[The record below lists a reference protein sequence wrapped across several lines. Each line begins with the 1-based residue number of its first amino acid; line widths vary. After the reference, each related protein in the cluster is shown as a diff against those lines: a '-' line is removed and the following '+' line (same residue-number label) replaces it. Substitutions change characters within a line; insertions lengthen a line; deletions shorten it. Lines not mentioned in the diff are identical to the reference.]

1 MTGSSGPAFAA
12 DVRPGY
18 GSAGEAVPPRFRL
31 ALLPDFPEEG
41 WPSMDL
47 CAEMLASH
55 WPELGGL
62 TVVRPCFRKVF
73 SGVVG
78 SACRWA
84 WNADRL
90 ANRLLVYPRFLRRMG
105 DRFDAYHV
113 VDHSYA
119 AVVHALPAERTG
131 VYCHDLDAFR
141 CLLEPRRDPRPLWFR
156 RYARYLLAGLQRAGV
171 VFHSTQAVRQ
181 EILRYGLIAPERLV
195 QAPYGVPPEFAPA
208 SACPPEREGG
218 PSPRQP
224 YLLHVGSCI
233 PRKRIDVLLRVFA
246 GVRQQFPQMSL
257 VQAGGTWTADQVQ
270 LLSQLGM
277 GDAVR
282 QYRHLSRAALAEL
295 YRGASAV
302 LLPSETEG
310 FGMPVLEALA
320 CGTAVIASDLPSLR
334 EVGAAAVVYAPVGD
348 VAAWV
353 ERVVAL
359 VQQPQTAPPVQERLA
374 QAARFSCQAQAR
386 RIYDTYARLLGSHG

>member
-1 MTGSSGPAFAA
+1 L
-12 DVRPGY
+12 V
-18 GSAGEAVPPRFRL
+18 
-31 ALLPDFPEEG
+31 PDFPEEG

-55 WPELGGL
+55 WPEPGGL
-62 TVVRPCFRKVF
+62 TTVRPAFRRVF
-73 SGVVG
+73 SRSWGA
-78 SACRWA
+78 SSRWLR
-84 WNADRL
+84 NADRL
-90 ANRLLVYPRFLRRMG
+90 VNRIIVYPRFLRRMG

-141 CLLEPRRDPRPLWFR
+141 CLLEPQRDPRPLWFR
-156 RYARYLLAGLQRAGV
+156 RYARYLLAGLQRAAV

-181 EILRYGLIAPERLV
+181 EILRYGLVAPERLV
-195 QAPYGVPPEFAPA
+195 QAPYGVPPEFSPA
-208 SACPPEREGG
+208 SPCPPDHDGA

-246 GVRQQFPQMSL
+246 GVRRQIPWMSL

-270 LLSQLGM
+270 LVSQLGI

-295 YRGASAV
+295 YRRASAV
-302 LLPSETEG
+302 LLPSEAEG

-320 CGTAVIASDLPSLR
+320 CGTVVIASDSPSLR
-334 EVGAAAVVYAPVGD
+334 EVGGAAVVYAPVGD
-348 VAAWV
+348 VPAWV
-353 ERVVAL
+353 DRVVAL
-359 VQQPQTAPPVQERLA
+359 MQQPQMAPPIQERLA
-374 QAARFSCQAQAR
+374 RAARFSYHAQAR
-386 RIYDTYARLLGSHG
+386 RIYDTYARLLGAHG